1 MRKFYKWL
9 YAHYNLNDIAKG
21 YYVNKKGGQTYT
33 INQLVKIYEET
44 PAGIL

>member
-9 YAHYNLNDIAKG
+9 YAHYNVDDIAKG

-33 INQLVKIYEET
+33 INQLVEIYEK
-44 PAGIL
+44 ASASIL